1 MIKTEDKILR
11 VSIMWLIK
19 FELLYTFKLLKIRD
33 NKFDFKYFDRVLY

>member
-19 FELLYTFKLLKIRD
+19 FKLLYTLKLLKIGD
-33 NKFDFKYFDRVLY
+33 NKFDFKYFDRILY